1 VDLDVVPRDSAVLF
15 ELGDQY
21 AAHHL
26 CQTLWC
32 RWDALIHHGDAATVV
47 AVALPQTTRD
57 VGDLL
62 NAVEDWLDRRDVPLI
77 RFHLDS
83 RLYVLQR
90 GGQIAPAGPHG
101 APS

>member
-47 AVALPQTTRD
+47 AVAL
-57 VGDLL
+57 LK
-62 NAVEDWLDRRDVPLI
+62 RRATSATYSTP
-77 RFHLDS
+77 S
-83 RLYVLQR
+83 RT
-90 GGQIAPAGPHG
+90 GSIG
-101 APS
+101 ATFR